1 MTQAEQSVTYV
12 TSEELA
18 DAVQA
23 ICDHVDSQLGQVD
36 SQLGHMDSQLGH
48 MDSQLGHMDS
58 QLTAQMAFNRRFFLI
73 ILRKLFE
80 DPAEFRAALDE
91 LEER

>member
-23 ICDHVDSQLGQVD
+23 ICDHVDSQLGQV
-36 SQLGHMDSQLGH
+36 DSQLGH

>member
-23 ICDHVDSQLGQVD
+23 ICDHVDSQL
-36 SQLGHMDSQLGH
+36 
-48 MDSQLGHMDS
+48 
-58 QLTAQMAFNRRFFLI
+58 TAQMAFNRRFFLI

-80 DPAEFRAALDE
+80 DPAELRAALDE

>member
-12 TSEELA
+12 TTEELA

-23 ICDHVDSQLGQVD
+23 ICDHVDSQLGQV
-36 SQLGHMDSQLGH
+36 
-48 MDSQLGHMDS
+48 DSQLGHMDS

-80 DPAEFRAALDE
+80 DPAELRAALDE

>member
-12 TSEELA
+12 TTEELA

-23 ICDHVDSQLGQVD
+23 ICDHVDSQLGQV
-36 SQLGHMDSQLGH
+36 
-48 MDSQLGHMDS
+48 DSQLGHMDS

-91 LEER
+91 LDEP